1 MQGATAQA
9 PPKRRAPPRPLAA
22 AREAPHRSRRLRWLL
37 QLRLLGKE
45 MPDVHVSGMDG
56 EVDGLR
62 ISDTVRYTSNF
73 TPDVQMESD
82 QDTLLLWN
90 FTEGS
95 GTSVEDGSGNGYTGT
110 VSNAQWSS
118 ESDCDL

>member
-1 MQGATAQA
+1 VLPT
-9 PPKRRAPPRPLAA
+9 PTTNPRGLDI
-22 AREAPHRSRRLRWLL
+22 EVFY
-37 QLRLLGKE
+37 LGKE

-56 EVDGLR
+56 VVDGLR
-62 ISDTVRYTSNF
+62 VSDTVRYTSNF

-95 GTSVEDGSGNGYTGT
+95 GTSVEDESGNGYTGT